1 MVNSITV
8 EGFTAK
14 QRILADLVWNM
25 DSANQVAKFIRNLPE
40 NDAQDARIV
49 VAMITAAA
57 LDQVKE
63 TDLAEQIL
71 VDIMRK

>member
-25 DSANQVAKFIRNLPE
+25 DSANQVEKFVRNLPE

>member
-25 DSANQVAKFIRNLPE
+25 DSADQVEEFIRTLPKS
-40 NDAQDARIV
+40 DAEDARIV

-57 LDQVKE
+57 LDQVTSTE
-63 TDLAEQIL
+63 LAEQVL
-71 VDIMRK
+71 VDIMSK

>member
-25 DSANQVAKFIRNLPE
+25 DSANQVEKFIRNLPE

>member
-25 DSANQVAKFIRNLPE
+25 DSANQVEKFIRNLPE

-63 TDLAEQIL
+63 TDLAKQIL

>member
-25 DSANQVAKFIRNLPE
+25 DSANQVDKFIRNLPE

-63 TDLAEQIL
+63 TDLAKQIL

>member
-25 DSANQVAKFIRNLPE
+25 DSADQVEEFIRTLPRA
-40 NDAQDARIV
+40 DAEDARIV

-57 LDQVKE
+57 LDQVTSTE
-63 TDLAEQIL
+63 LAQQVL
-71 VDIMRK
+71 VDIMAK

>member
-25 DSANQVAKFIRNLPE
+25 DSADQVANFIRTLPRA
-40 NDAQDARIV
+40 DAQDAQIV

-57 LDQVKE
+57 LDQVTSTE
-63 TDLAEQIL
+63 LAEQIL